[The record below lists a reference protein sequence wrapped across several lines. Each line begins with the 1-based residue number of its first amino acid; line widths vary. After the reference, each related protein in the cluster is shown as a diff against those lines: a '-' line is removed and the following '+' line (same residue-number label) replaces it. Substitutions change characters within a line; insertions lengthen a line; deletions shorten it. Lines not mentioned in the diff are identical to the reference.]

1 MVVQVGYGGVHCLE
15 LPVSSHNYLMVV
27 GGGFSF
33 IICREG
39 FIHTDESL
47 SCPPPGKV
55 VDSWKEDESEERR
68 SNASS
73 CVKAE

>member
-47 SCPPPGKV
+47 SCPPQVKLLTAGKKMNQKKGDPMPPLV
-55 VDSWKEDESEERR
+55 
-68 SNASS
+68 
-73 CVKAE
+73 